1 MDRGTIMHPQI
12 RLRGI
17 DGKQSLWFPDPD
29 RPLLSITISN
39 PLKMLPI
46 CFHRG
51 LWVSPTNRAFSGPA
65 ARSGHLGPPRTTGRR
80 PSAVGCTRA
89 HCARSCAEAQPRT
102 LQLAHRQ
109 PQGLPITAPQ
119 RPSAPHVAQAAKSS
133 HRQPSHGSCLDR
145 LSRAIAHCYA

>member
-80 PSAVGCTRA
+80 PSAVGRWLHKSPLCTLLRGGPATHTSARA
-89 HCARSCAEAQPRT
+89 PAAA
-102 LQLAHRQ
+102 
-109 PQGLPITAPQ
+109 
-119 RPSAPHVAQAAKSS
+119 VASS
-133 HRQPSHGSCLDR
+133 HRPPCDR
-145 LSRAIAHCYA
+145 PRLTFHNPRKCPLTAVSRILS